1 MILIDLFQKEFE
13 RSLVV
18 LIEKQEC
25 IKLTT
30 VKKNKK
36 LEKIYHYQRCVAIL
50 LKIKKD

>member
-30 VKKNKK
+30 VKKTRNLKK
-36 LEKIYHYQRCVAIL
+36 SII
-50 LKIKKD
+50 IKDV